1 MEPKSESIVS
11 QLYRFPVPLWTGCW
25 ITKTQ
30 CCVHEVLVPWGS
42 VMQVHHTVF
51 SVSLKIINT
60 VDMSPEIY
68 SGTEPT
74 YFSYVPKN
82 YGLVTCGLR
91 ASAHKTTQHRL
102 YTIQSTRIRILGF

>member
-1 MEPKSESIVS
+1 
-11 QLYRFPVPLWTGCW
+11 
-25 ITKTQ
+25 
-30 CCVHEVLVPWGS
+30 
-42 VMQVHHTVF
+42 
-51 SVSLKIINT
+51 
-60 VDMSPEIY
+60 MSPEIY

-91 ASAHKTTQHRL
+91 ASARKTTQHRL